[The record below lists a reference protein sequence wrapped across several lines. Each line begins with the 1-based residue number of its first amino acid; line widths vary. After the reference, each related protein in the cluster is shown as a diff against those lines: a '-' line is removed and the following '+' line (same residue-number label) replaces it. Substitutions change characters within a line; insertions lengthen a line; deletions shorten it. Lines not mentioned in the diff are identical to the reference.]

1 MIFVES
7 LFHPL
12 GINTGAVNAASQDAV
27 AGGQLVANQAQQRED
42 WAKGMSDQ
50 VLASAKEASGRD
62 FTLAD
67 TANAADMWNRYRK
80 TYKPVE
86 DQTVKDAA
94 GYDSQNWT
102 KIGMGAAG

>member
-1 MIFVES
+1 MF
-7 LFHPL
+7 
-12 GINTGAVNAASQDAV
+12 
-27 AGGQLVANQAQQRED
+27 RELRHAPPVDHSFSSVSD

-67 TANAADMWNRYRK
+67 TANAIDMWNRYRK